1 MGQMEVAN
9 AASCRQKMLK
19 WKYSQKLLQEGTQLK
34 FSQRQVCKNWG
45 ILMIQNSCI
54 VAILLHFSFTGSWS
68 ESELIKIASRIMIPI
83 IVIGIAVGQFT
94 DHIRKHIKVTLIF
107 MLLFSTGA
115 YVWLTLL
122 ILKVIPYSLIQL
134 YASTICGS
142 GCITAIMT
150 LFFEYTVEM
159 SYPVPEGIVGGL
171 LTGGNNVVSYK

>member
-1 MGQMEVAN
+1 
-9 AASCRQKMLK
+9 
-19 WKYSQKLLQEGTQLK
+19 
-34 FSQRQVCKNWG
+34 
-45 ILMIQNSCI
+45 
-54 VAILLHFSFTGSWS
+54 
-68 ESELIKIASRIMIPI
+68 MIPI